1 MALAG
6 VMILHPNLLFIFII
20 IMFFN
25 IFQLTYSISEAE
37 ALLSLKNAFSN
48 AEALDTWM
56 AGTSPCSEKDQ
67 WEGVACS
74 NGQVIK
80 LRLGDMGLQ
89 GKIDADALLELKA
102 LRTISFVR
110 NSFNGSIPELSKIGF
125 LKAIYLSE
133 NKFSGEIPKDYFQK
147 IRSLKKLWLDGNE
160 FTGQIP
166 SSLFKMPQLKELHL
180 ENNKFNGTIPDLD
193 SPALVDFNV
202 SNNKLEGR
210 VPTSLSRFNESS
222 FGGNSGLCG
231 EKFAIKCDE
240 NGKKESV
247 SPISAEVD
255 GDTIIIHNGNAPQ
268 TDEGKINAAS
278 VAGIISSCIVAIL
291 IFTMLVLRSRRK
303 KGKEDFDGIIGKESN
318 EEAVKVQITTPLKRE
333 ASAEPIRKSTSN
345 RKGGS
350 GHHNVKGV
358 GELVMINEEKGVFGL
373 PDLMKAA
380 AEMLGN
386 GAFGSSYK
394 AVMANGVAV
403 VVKRTR
409 DMNALEKDG
418 FDAEMKKIAN
428 LKHWN
433 ILTPLAYHYRKDE
446 KLVISEYVPR
456 GSLQFLLHG
465 SDRGSSHSELDWP
478 SRLKIIKGIAEG
490 MWYLHTE
497 LASFDLPH
505 GNLKSS
511 NILLGP
517 NYEPLLVDYGF
528 SHMINPASAAQEL
541 FAYKAPEVASQG
553 QVSHSCDV
561 YCLGVVILEILTGKF
576 PSQYLSNGQGGTD
589 VVQWVASAIY
599 EGREL
604 ELLDPEI
611 ATSRNNSQGEMKQLL
626 HIGAACTETNPHQR
640 LDIAEAIRRIEEI
653 NNEGGKGSRTI
664 EVLPSLR
671 DGYADS
677 HHILGAQEHGS
688 DQYSRREG
696 SNSFG
701 SKDNFD
707 FGFS

>member
-6 VMILHPNLLFIFII
+6 VISLQPNLLFNIII

-25 IFQLTYSISEAE
+25 IFQMTYSMSEDE
-37 ALLSLKNAFSN
+37 ALLSLKKSFSN
-48 AEALDTWM
+48 AQALDTWV
-56 AGTSPCSEKDQ
+56 AGTSPCTEDDQ
-67 WEGVACS
+67 WVGVACS
-74 NGQVIK
+74 NGQVTRI
-80 LRLGDMGLQ
+80 RLGDMGLQ
-89 GKIDADALLELKA
+89 GKIDADALHQLKA
-102 LRTISFVR
+102 LRTISFVK

-133 NKFSGEIPKDYFQK
+133 NKFSGEIPKHYFHEM
-147 IRSLKKLWLDGNE
+147 RSLKKLWLDGNE

-166 SSLFKMPQLKELHL
+166 PSLSKMPQLMELHL

-210 VPTSLSRFNESS
+210 VPTTVLRFNESS
-222 FGGNSGLCG
+222 FDGNSGLCG
-231 EKFAIKCDE
+231 EKFGIKCDE
-240 NGKKESV
+240 NRKMEAP
-247 SPISAEVD
+247 SPISAEMN

-268 TDEGKINAAS
+268 TDEGKINAAAI
-278 VAGIISSCIVAIL
+278 AGIISSCIVVIL
-291 IFTMLVLRSRRK
+291 LFIILVSRSRRK
-303 KGKEDFDGIIGKESN
+303 KGKEDFDAIIVKQNN
-318 EEAVKVQITTPLKRE
+318 EEAVEVQITAPMKRE
-333 ASAEPIRKSTSN
+333 VSAEPIRKSTSN
-345 RKGGS
+345 KKGGS

-358 GELVMINEEKGVFGL
+358 GELVMINEEKGIFGL

-465 SDRGSSHSELDWP
+465 DRGSSHSELDWP
-478 SRLKIIKGIAEG
+478 SRLKIVKGIAEG
-490 MWYLHTE
+490 MRYLHTE
-497 LASFDLPH
+497 LASSDLPH

-541 FAYKAPEVASQG
+541 FAYKAPEAASQG

-576 PSQYLSNGQGGTD
+576 PSQYLSNGKGGTD
-589 VVQWVASAIY
+589 IVQWVASAIS

-604 ELLDPEI
+604 ELLDPQI
-611 ATSRNNSQGEMKQLL
+611 ATSRNNSQGEMKKLL
-626 HIGAACTETNPHQR
+626 HIGAACTENNPHQR
-640 LDIAEAIRRIEEI
+640 LDMAEAVRRIEEI

-677 HHILGAQEHGS
+677 HHVLGAQEHGN
-688 DQYSRREG
+688 DQSSRREG

-707 FGFS
+707 FGIS